1 MQIKE
6 YDSEGK
12 QTGNML
18 PVCDLIKTR
27 KLFRD
32 KQMEMREHRKR
43 LGSNIQEW
51 QTGETKTI
59 DIGSW
64 MVSDL
69 IFPEDLRGIKL
80 SEDLRGLKIYKADCR
95 HAYFQNA
102 KLQSVVFRYVMGG
115 GWWEY

>member
-12 QTGNML
+12 QTGTML
-18 PVCDLIKTR
+18 TVCDLIKTR

-43 LGSNIQEW
+43 
-51 QTGETKTI
+51 
-59 DIGSW
+59 
-64 MVSDL
+64 
-69 IFPEDLRGIKL
+69 
-80 SEDLRGLKIYKADCR
+80 
-95 HAYFQNA
+95 